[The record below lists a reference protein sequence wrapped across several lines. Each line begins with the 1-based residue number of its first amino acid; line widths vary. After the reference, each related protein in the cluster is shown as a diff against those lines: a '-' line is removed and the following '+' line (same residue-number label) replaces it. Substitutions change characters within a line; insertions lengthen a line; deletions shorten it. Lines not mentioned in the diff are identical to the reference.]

1 MKKDSIIIAFAVN
14 DDYVPYLEVAITSIV
29 DNASSDKI
37 YEIYILYKNLLDDN
51 KEKICQLI
59 NGIEIFSVEFLCV
72 SEYFNMQLYVGNN
85 GIQYLSE
92 ETYYRLALTE
102 LLPRFKKVIYLD
114 CDIVV
119 LSDIAELFEYEIN
132 DYYFAAVS
140 DIADNWKCYADKS
153 DVYIY
158 RKNELSMNDPKKYF
172 NAGVLLI
179 NLEKMRNDYSVNDL
193 LNIAQSRKWEKHDQD
208 VLNMI
213 AKGKVNWLDIQWNL
227 IECCNIEKMPVEDRE
242 YYFSQQKFPKIIHF
256 ASRKPWIFSDVY
268 GQEIFWKYA
277 SWTPDYMKCI
287 KSISGGE
294 QLRDSR
300 VLQRNLL
307 KAIEEKNIGLP
318 FLISI
323 IKTWLRIK
331 LKM

>member
-14 DDYVPYLEVAITSIV
+14 DEYVPYLEVAITSIV
-29 DNASSDKI
+29 DNANSDKI
-37 YEIYILYKNLLDDN
+37 YEIYILHKNLLDDN

-59 NGIEIFSVEFLCV
+59 NGIETFSVEFLCV

-119 LSDIAELFEYEIN
+119 LSDIAELYEYEIN

-140 DIADNWKCYADKS
+140 DIADNWKCYSDKS

-158 RKNELSMNDPKKYF
+158 RKNELSMNNPEKYF

-179 NLEKMRNDYSVNDL
+179 NLEKMRNDYSVNGL
-193 LNIAQSRKWEKHDQD
+193 LYIAQSRKWEKHDQD
-208 VLNMI
+208 ILNMI
-213 AKGKVNWLDIQWNL
+213 AKGKVKWLDIQWNL
-227 IECCNIEKMPVEDRE
+227 IECCNIEKISDKDRE
-242 YYFSQQKFPKIIHF
+242 YYFSQQKYPKIIHF
-256 ASRKPWIFSDVY
+256 ASRKPWIFSGVF
-268 GQEIFWKYA
+268 GQETFWKYA
-277 SWTPDYMKCI
+277 SKTPDYMKCI
-287 KSISGGE
+287 KSISGE
-294 QLRDSR
+294 KQLRDSR
-300 VLQRNLL
+300 VLQRNVL
-307 KAIEEKNIGLP
+307 KAIEERNIGLP
-318 FLISI
+318 FLLSI
-323 IKTWLRIK
+323 IKTWLKIK